1 MKKRRLKKWVKNTL
15 LIIFSIIIYNIT
27 KININVY
34 ILMALWFYLFFIMP
48 TILYFINTD
57 EK

>member
-1 MKKRRLKKWVKNTL
+1 MKKRRIKKWVKNTL
-15 LIIFSIIIYNIT
+15 LIIFSVIIYNTT
-27 KININVY
+27 KMNINVY
-34 ILMALWFYLFFIMP
+34 LLMILWFYLFFIMP

>member
-1 MKKRRLKKWVKNTL
+1 MKKTRIKKWVKNTL
-15 LIIFSIIIYNIT
+15 LIIFSVIIYNTT
-27 KININVY
+27 KMNINVY
-34 ILMALWFYLFFIMP
+34 LLMILWFYLFFIMP